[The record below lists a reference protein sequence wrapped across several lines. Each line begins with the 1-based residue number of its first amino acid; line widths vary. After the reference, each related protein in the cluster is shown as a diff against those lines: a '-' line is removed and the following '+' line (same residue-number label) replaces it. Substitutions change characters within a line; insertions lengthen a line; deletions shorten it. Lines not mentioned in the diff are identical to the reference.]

1 MTPLHKITYTLYL
14 MDKLLFAFNITQISL
29 FGLGLICFVTLFF
42 IPAGYGK
49 MINKKWGF
57 SFNNKAAWFIMEVP
71 TLITMITLMSVWAT
85 PENFVRII
93 IGSFF
98 LLHYAQR
105 VLIFPF
111 LLKGK
116 SKMPLVVVSMGI
128 LFNTINA
135 FLIGAWL
142 FYLSPREMYQV
153 SWLYDL
159 RFIIGVLIFLVGMA
173 INIDSDKYIRSLRR
187 PGDDA
192 HYFPHKRMYRYI
204 SSANYFGEIL
214 EWSGFALLSWSLVG
228 VLFAFWT
235 AANLVPRA
243 YAINKKYR
251 IDFPEEF
258 AALKPKCVF
267 PFIF

>member
-1 MTPLHKITYTLYL
+1 
-14 MDKLLFAFNITQISL
+14 MDKLLFAFNITQIIL
-29 FGLGLICFVTLFF
+29 FGLGCICFITLFF

-49 MINKKWGF
+49 MIHKKWGF

-71 TLITMITLMSVWAT
+71 TLITMITLMCIWAA

-116 SKMPLVVVSMGI
+116 SKMPLSVVLMGI
-128 LFNTINA
+128 VFNTINS

-142 FYLSPREMYQV
+142 FYLSPKEMYQV

-159 RFIIGVLIFLVGMA
+159 RFIVGVSVFLLGMA
-173 INIDSDKYIRSLRR
+173 INIDSDKYIRSLRK

-192 HYFPHKRMYRYI
+192 HYFPYKRMYRYV

-214 EWSGFALLSWSLVG
+214 EWIGFAFLSWSLVG
-228 VLFAFWT
+228 ALFAFWT

-243 YAINKKYR
+243 YAINKKYST
-251 IDFPEEF
+251 DFPKEF
-258 AALKPKCVF
+258 AALKPKCIF

>member
-1 MTPLHKITYTLYL
+1 ME
-14 MDKLLFAFNITQISL
+14 KLLFAFTVAQLVL
-29 FGLGLICFVTLFF
+29 FVFGLICFVVLFF
-42 IPAGYGK
+42 VPAGYGK
-49 MINKKWGF
+49 MIDKKWGY

-71 TLITMITLMSVWAT
+71 TLITMIVLMCVWAT

-93 IGSFF
+93 IGLFF
-98 LLHYAQR
+98 ILHYTQR

-116 SKMPLVVVSMGI
+116 SKMPLSIVLMGVV
-128 LFNTINA
+128 FNTINT

-142 FYLSPREMYQV
+142 FYLSPKDMYQV
-153 SWLYDL
+153 SWLYDP
-159 RFIIGVLIFLVGMA
+159 RFIIGALIFLLGMA
-173 INIDSDKYIRSLRR
+173 INIDSDKYIRSLRKA
-187 PGDDA
+187 GDTA
-192 HYFPHKRMYRYI
+192 HYFPHKRMYRYV

-214 EWSGFALLSWSLVG
+214 EWCGFALLSWSMVG

-251 IDFPEEF
+251 TEFPAEY